1 MAGIRFTQEQRNLLA
16 LNPNIKKVTDKSI
29 TYAETFKLFA
39 IDEYAKGKTPH
50 EIFKNAG
57 IDPSIIGS
65 KNPARCLGR
74 WRISYFKDGSSGLMG
89 ERRGTSN
96 SGRPVT
102 SELSL
107 EEKLKLAE
115 AKIAYL
121 EMENEFLKKLEEL
134 ERRMNK

>member
-1 MAGIRFTQEQRNLLA
+1 
-16 LNPNIKKVTDKSI
+16 
-29 TYAETFKLFA
+29 
-39 IDEYAKGKTPH
+39 
-50 EIFKNAG
+50 
-57 IDPSIIGS
+57 
-65 KNPARCLGR
+65 
-74 WRISYFKDGSSGLMG
+74 MG
-89 ERRGTSN
+89 EKRGTSN

-121 EMENEFLKKLEEL
+121 EMENEFLKKLDEL